1 MRITTP
7 ENDISQILFTEKQIA
22 ARVEALG
29 MELAAEYK
37 DKKPVMVCVLKGASF
52 FYIDLCRQMQCN
64 IDMDFISVSSYGAGS
79 KSSGVVKLIKDLD
92 TDITGRHVVLV
103 EDIIDS
109 GLTLSYL
116 KDFFGARKPAS
127 IRTIS
132 FLDKVARHPS
142 NLKTDYCGFEIPD
155 EFVVGYGLDYANYY
169 RNLPYIG
176 VLKPEVYR

>member
-1 MRITTP
+1 MTERIETLITK
-7 ENDISQILFTEKQIA
+7 EEIEKRIDALAEQI
-22 ARVEALG
+22 
-29 MELAAEYK
+29 MK
-37 DKKPVMVCVLKGASF
+37 DYAGEEIYMVCVLKGASF
-52 FYIDLCRQMQCN
+52 FYIDLCRQIRCH
-64 IDMDFISVSSYGAGS
+64 IDMDFISVSSYGASS
-79 KSSGVVKLIKDLD
+79 KSSGVVRLIKDLD

-116 KDFFGARKPAS
+116 REFFGARKPAS

-142 NLKTDYCGFEIPD
+142 ELKTDYCGFEVPD

-176 VLKPEVYR
+176 VLRPEAYRD